1 MKLNRVGY
9 LLGLLAS
16 GFLLVSTCV
25 AQDLVYATNAAQAFA
40 RAKAEGKMI
49 LTEFGRPACSDCNGM
64 RARFELLSPPL
75 KQWILESCVLWNAD
89 IDVSSE
95 YQPYTAGLTQYS
107 LPLMC
112 FVDPAVPQKFT
123 VRYKGLIDAPLFY
136 GYIKAQ
142 ALLNLPI
149 CVTNLPG
156 VPLNDAAFVVKGVAR
171 TNAAFRG
178 SISNAPITAVMWR
191 LNGAGS
197 FQPAAG
203 TKSWSAAV
211 SLASGT
217 NTFECFVQYGSQ
229 NSWTNR
235 VLLVNNGSGTTTL
248 PQTITFSP
256 LPNHSY
262 GNSPFDLASFATG
275 GGSTSPVTFT
285 LTGLASVS
293 GSMLTIT
300 GAGSVTVT
308 ANQAGD
314 ATYSAA
320 PPVSQSFTVSKAL
333 LTVTADDSSRSYAKT
348 NPLFSASYS
357 GFISPD
363 TASVLKGNPSL
374 TTTATSNS
382 IAGSYPIVATNGT
395 LSATNYS
402 FTFVNGTLTINNGSR
417 SVVNLAALTNFLGNG
432 IVDQADLNAVLT
444 RYWSQ
449 SPPYITNSTF
459 PGQTNLAFN
468 ITNFS
473 FTVQFTADLAHWT
486 NLNSPASICFTDTNA
501 ISGGARY
508 YRLVASTNANF

>member
-1 MKLNRVGY
+1 MKLNRVGC

-16 GFLLVSTCV
+16 GVLLVSTCG
-25 AQDLVYATNAAQAFA
+25 AQDLVYATNATQAFA

-49 LTEFGRPACSDCNGM
+49 LTEFGRVNCPDCNAM

-75 KQWILESCVLWNAD
+75 KQWILQSCVLWNSD
-89 IDVSSE
+89 IDYSSE
-95 YQPYTAGLTQYS
+95 YQPYASGLTLYS

-123 VRYKGLIDAPLFY
+123 ARYKGLIDAPLFY

-142 ALLNLPI
+142 ALLNLPVV
-149 CVTNLPG
+149 VTNLPG
-156 VPLNDAAFVVKGVAR
+156 VPLTDANFVVKGVAR
-171 TNAAFRG
+171 TNAAFKD

-191 LNGAGS
+191 LNGTGS
-197 FQPAAG
+197 FQPAVG
-203 TKSWSAAV
+203 TYNWSAAV
-211 SLASGT
+211 SLATGT
-217 NTFECFVQYGSQ
+217 NTFECFVQYGSK

-235 VLLVNNGSGTTTL
+235 VLLVNNGSGSTTL
-248 PQTITFSP
+248 PQSITNLNP
-256 LPNHSY
+256 
-262 GNSPFDLASFATG
+262 
-275 GGSTSPVTFT
+275 
-285 LTGLASVS
+285 LTGLTYGDSPITLNAAATSGLQVSYTVS
-293 GSMLTIT
+293 GPATISGNVLTIT
-300 GAGSVTVT
+300 GAGSGNVT
-308 ANQAGD
+308 ANQPGD

-320 PPVSQSFTVSKAL
+320 PSVSQPFTVSKAL
-333 LTVTADDSSRSYAKT
+333 LTVTADDTSRSYGKT

-357 GFISPD
+357 GFVNPD
-363 TASVLKGNPSL
+363 AASVLKGKPSL